1 MGENEK
7 FQGGI
12 MYNDLISMMIGYG
25 LGSTA
30 FLVCRGTLEIFK
42 ARKSLKMRRVIL
54 RRLEME
60 PPTSFGVI

>member
-1 MGENEK
+1 
-7 FQGGI
+7 
-12 MYNDLISMMIGYG
+12 MYSDLISMMIGYG

-42 ARKSLKMRRVIL
+42 ARKSHKLRGVIL

-60 PPTSFGVI
+60 PSQSFGRNLS

>member
-1 MGENEK
+1 
-7 FQGGI
+7 